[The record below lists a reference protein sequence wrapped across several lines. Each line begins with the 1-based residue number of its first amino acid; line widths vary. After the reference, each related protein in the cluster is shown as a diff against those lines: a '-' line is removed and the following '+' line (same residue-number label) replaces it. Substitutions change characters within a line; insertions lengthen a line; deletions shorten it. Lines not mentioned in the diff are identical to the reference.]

1 MTAKDTHQP
10 ITPGEKSDADRWV
23 LQQFFIPALLYA
35 IRHLTVGTVIR
46 CRRAYLKR
54 RGRKYYI

>member
-1 MTAKDTHQP
+1 MKVKSTHRP
-10 ITPGEKSDADRWV
+10 ITPGEESDADRRV
-23 LQQFFIPALLYA
+23 LRQFFMPALLYA

-46 CRRAYLKR
+46 CRRAYLKW